1 MIASQISRDPKQP
14 SLQARLPAKARQVL
28 IRAQKAFLGQI
39 VSLLR
44 IPQQHE
50 QETVHTPL
58 VPAHDRIKFFGR
70 DLLCRG
76 AERGSQC
83 GLHESR
89 QLSVSGLQPSA
100 RQQLSI
106 QDLADDW
113 RLATGDLSDI
123 TMDEEVTCK
132 VDTGRKFSKIC
143 SSGCIQFTMSLG
155 EHARIT
161 GSAL

>member
-58 VPAHDRIKFFGR
+58 VPAHDRVKFLGR

-83 GLHESR
+83 GLHEISR
-89 QLSVSGLQPSA
+89 QSSVFSLRPYER
-100 RQQLSI
+100 RQEWVCQRPTTK
-106 QDLADDW
+106 D
-113 RLATGDLSDI
+113 
-123 TMDEEVTCK
+123 
-132 VDTGRKFSKIC
+132 
-143 SSGCIQFTMSLG
+143 
-155 EHARIT
+155 
-161 GSAL
+161 